1 MPPKHA
7 FVYVERVTPE
17 DRFVGLRQSAAC
29 VQLSR
34 EQISELIAI
43 TATLFEER
51 RRIRRLLTELPDSF
65 GEVRKRLNELAR
77 TLR

>member
-1 MPPKHA
+1 M
-7 FVYVERVTPE
+7 TPE

-34 EQISELIAI
+34 EQITELISI

-51 RRIRRLLTELPDSF
+51 KRMKRLLDELPDSF
-65 GEVRKRLNELAR
+65 AEVRTRLNELAR

>member
-1 MPPKHA
+1 MKS
-7 FVYVERVTPE
+7 E
-17 DRFVGLRQSAAC
+17 DRFVRLRQSAAC

-51 RRIRRLLTELPDSF
+51 KRIRRLLNELPDSF

>member
-1 MPPKHA
+1 M
-7 FVYVERVTPE
+7 TPE

-34 EQISELIAI
+34 EQITELISI

-51 RRIRRLLTELPDSF
+51 KRIKRLLSELPDSF
-65 GEVRKRLNELAR
+65 AEVRNRLNELAR

>member
-1 MPPKHA
+1 M
-7 FVYVERVTPE
+7 TPE
-17 DRFVGLRQSAAC
+17 ERFVGLRQSAAC

-34 EQISELIAI
+34 EQVSELIAI
-43 TATLFEER
+43 TAMLFEER
-51 RRIRRLLTELPDSF
+51 KRMRRLLAELPESF

>member
-1 MPPKHA
+1 MK
-7 FVYVERVTPE
+7 PE
-17 DRFVGLRQSAAC
+17 DRFVSLRRSAAC
-29 VQLSR
+29 VQLTR
-34 EQISELIAI
+34 EQISELIGI

-51 RRIRRLLTELPDSF
+51 KRIRRLLDELPDSF

>member
-1 MPPKHA
+1 M
-7 FVYVERVTPE
+7 TPE
-17 DRFVGLRQSAAC
+17 ERFVGLRQSAAC

-51 RRIRRLLTELPDSF
+51 KRMRRLLAELPGSF

-77 TLR
+77 ALR